1 MRMVII
7 AESRAAAD
15 AIRQGLRFAPG
26 MTVVGYA
33 DGRTQC
39 AASVAAA
46 APDLVLIGDLATE
59 DAVMERVEQLRGVL
73 PAAKIV
79 LFTAD
84 MAETR
89 LAAASQAGMDAA
101 VATSVGA
108 NGLGPLLR
116 HIATG
121 AVYHAFAPAAAA
133 PPEAAASVECLTA
146 REVEILRFAASGAS
160 NGAIARELWVT
171 EQTIKFHLSN
181 IYRKL
186 GVVNR
191 TEASRIAHLAGLM
204 ETVPERAATEPILAV
219 A

>member
-84 MAETR
+84 MDEAR
-89 LAAASQAGMDAA
+89 LAIASQAGMDAA
-101 VATSVGA
+101 VSTTVGA

-116 HIATG
+116 HIAAG
-121 AVYHAFAPAAAA
+121 AVYHAFAPAAAAA

-204 ETVPERAATEPILAV
+204 ESVPERTGEPILAV

>member
-39 AASVAAA
+39 ASSVAAA
-46 APDLVLIGDLATE
+46 APDLVLVGDLATE
-59 DAVMERVEQLRGVL
+59 EDSLLRIEQLRAVL
-73 PAAKIV
+73 PSAKIV

-89 LAAASQAGMDAA
+89 LQSAAQAGMDAA
-101 VATSVGA
+101 VSTTVGA

-121 AVYHAFAPAAAA
+121 AVYHAFAPVAAA
-133 PPEAAASVECLTA
+133 PPEAAASVESLTA

-204 ETVPERAATEPILAV
+204 ESVPEQRAADPILAV